1 MQVGSSRLQTVIRVK
16 DIQIQGS
23 QRELAQ
29 IKVQKDQE
37 QGNLDRLEEK
47 QNSAMTDAARD
58 MKTRAR
64 DLQTSRA
71 FLQSL
76 SRQIKQQEQTV
87 QSISDKEET
96 KRSELVEQS
105 KSQQMLEKIE
115 DKRRGEAQK
124 EEERKAQRV
133 IDVLAQRMKTEI

>member
-29 IKVQKDQE
+29 IRVQKDQE
-37 QGNLDRLEEK
+37 QGTLDRLEEK

-87 QSISDKEET
+87 QSISDKEDT

-124 EEERKAQRV
+124 EDERKAQRV

>member
-96 KRSELVEQS
+96 KRGELVEQS

>member
-87 QSISDKEET
+87 QSISDKEDT
-96 KRSELVEQS
+96 KRSELLEQS

-124 EEERKAQRV
+124 EDDRKAQRV